1 VQLKLSPVVPV
12 TIKFSKMRY
21 LILILER
28 VRRVKSFSTS
38 HPIALL
44 LYYMVVMIVTIFFI
58 HPIVLLVSFL
68 GSMALALTLKS
79 WKQICKDLQFYLIL
93 FLIVVLTNPLFVH
106 EGETVLFELRQQ
118 PITLEAILYGV
129 FIAFML
135 ISVINWSKMYSD
147 MMTTDKFVYVFGKTI
162 PKLSLILTMAL
173 RFIPLFIKQ
182 IKKISMTQRTFSVY
196 PGNSIKHRIL
206 RGMQTFHIIIT
217 WSLENSVTQADA
229 MKARGYGLEKR
240 TNFAV
245 FRWSFRDTIICFITV
260 SLFLVVLYFNSK
272 GDLTF
277 QYYPRFERSVFRET
291 NVFLWLAIGLLMLLP
306 SLLEVKEQIKWKF
319 VQSKM

>member
-1 VQLKLSPVVPV
+1 
-12 TIKFSKMRY
+12 
-21 LILILER
+21 
-28 VRRVKSFSTS
+28 
-38 HPIALL
+38 
-44 LYYMVVMIVTIFFI
+44 
-58 HPIVLLVSFL
+58 
-68 GSMALALTLKS
+68 
-79 WKQICKDLQFYLIL
+79 
-93 FLIVVLTNPLFVH
+93 
-106 EGETVLFELRQQ
+106 
-118 PITLEAILYGV
+118 
-129 FIAFML
+129 
-135 ISVINWSKMYSD
+135 INWSKLYSD

-173 RFIPLFIKQ
+173 RLIPLFIKQ

-196 PGNSIKHRIL
+196 PGNSIKHRIR
-206 RGMQTFHIIIT
+206 RGIQTFHIIIT

-260 SLFLVVLYFNSK
+260 SLFLVVLYFNGR
-272 GDLTF
+272 GDLMF
-277 QYYPRFERSVFRET
+277 QYYPLFEWSVLSKT
-291 NVFLWLAIGLLMLLP
+291 NAFVWLTVSLLMLLP